1 MLTSIYRI
9 VNENNIIFQ
18 TGKPLTPTV
27 SSNSPVIKTR
37 TSSLTCY
44 SRPDRTGT
52 ITYSWTREDGKPIRG
67 SQDSTTGSLTITD
80 VQSTDAGNYICTAS
94 NVAGDTSSL
103 PLYLE
108 VLCKKINIYKHT
120 SHL

>member
-1 MLTSIYRI
+1 MQTSIYKI

-37 TSSLTCY
+37 SATFTCY
-44 SRPDRTGT
+44 SRPERNET
-52 ITYSWTREDGKPIRG
+52 ITYSWTRQDGKPIRG
-67 SQDSTTGSLTITD
+67 SQDSSTGTLTISD
-80 VQSTDAGNYICTAS
+80 LQSTDAGNYICTAS
-94 NVAGDTSSL
+94 NIAGNTPSL
-103 PLYLE
+103 PLHLE
-108 VLCKKINIYKHT
+108 VYCKKINIYKHT